1 MGTLDDDKPGT
12 TPSTGDPGGGHPNP
26 STLQGTAETPVEID
40 QPFTYMV
47 RISFKERKGE
57 EIKYVELMRQ
67 LLREVTRHDP
77 NAKMSD
83 HGGRKFSLAD
93 FPLQETDF
101 KKAFD
106 GGADEDNGYKTPPTI
121 MKALAEPAP
130 SLLGAVSIQRKP
142 FDP

>member
-12 TPSTGDPGGGHPNP
+12 TSPTGDPGGGQPNP
-26 STLQGTAETPVEID
+26 SNLQGTAEIPVEID

-57 EIKYVELMRQ
+57 EIKYVELMQQ
-67 LLREVTRHDP
+67 LLREYTRHDP

-106 GGADEDNGYKTPPTI
+106 GGADEDNGYQTPPTI

-130 SLLGAVSIQRKP
+130 SLLGAVSIQRKLFAP
-142 FDP
+142 